1 MTPKNSLAAILLAT
15 TVCFTGC
22 ATGPAPATVSSVD
35 LQKYSGK
42 WYEVARK
49 QNWFQRQCASGTTAE
64 YTPLPDGKIRV
75 VNSCLRKDGTP
86 SSITGKATA
95 VPGSNNAK
103 LKVSFFGPFAGDYW
117 VLGLDKKNYQW
128 ALVGHPSRK
137 FLWILSRKPTLNPT
151 EYEALVGLAVS
162 QGYDPNDIVPS
173 KP

>member
-22 ATGPAPATVSSVD
+22 ATRPAPTTVSSVD

-49 QNWFQRQCASGTTAE
+49 PNWFQRQCASGTTAE

-75 VNSCLRKDGTP
+75 VNSCLGKDGTP
-86 SSITGKATA
+86 STVTGKATA